1 MILQTQGEHV
11 MQAVKVGASRQV
23 AIPKKIHEA
32 LHLQTGDYLEVE
44 LIKGKLVLTPKT
56 LVDRHLEE
64 RLSEALEDVKQGRV
78 YGPFRNAKETVHS
91 LHTSSRKSQKS

>member
-1 MILQTQGEHV
+1 

-23 AIPKKIHEA
+23 AIPKKIHDA

-64 RLSEALEDVKQGRV
+64 RLSEALEDVRQGRV
-78 YGPFRNAKETVHS
+78 YGPFQSVEETVRS
-91 LHTSSRKSQKS
+91 LRASSRKSKKI

>member
-1 MILQTQGEHV
+1 M
-11 MQAVKVGASRQV
+11 
-23 AIPKKIHEA
+23 
-32 LHLQTGDYLEVE
+32 E

-78 YGPFRNAKETVHS
+78 YGPFQSAKETVHS
-91 LHTSSRKSQKS
+91 LRAASRKSKKK